1 MKILSVTA
9 GAASMYCGS
18 CLRDNAVAAALIAR
32 GHDVTLI
39 PLYTPLR
46 TDEVNV
52 TRPDVLFGGI
62 NIYLQHWSSVFRRL
76 PRFID
81 RLLDAPW
88 LIRTFADRSMSV
100 DPKLLGGLTISMLEG
115 TAGPLKKEFEKLLEW
130 LKDEPRPDVV
140 SITNSMLIGLAQPL
154 SGALGAPVCCTLQ
167 GEALFLEGLTEPFRS
182 RAVALIQNQVRHV
195 SRFIAVSDFEARFMT
210 GYLRIP
216 AEKIAVVPLGIQV
229 KDFNATS
236 ASASSAVFTVGYLGR
251 IAPEKGLH
259 VLADAFVLLKRK
271 AEGAPIRLEAAG
283 YMAAGHKPYLAQV
296 QRTLE
301 RAGVSQH
308 FAYHGEVDR
317 PGKVR
322 FLQEVDVLSMPAT
335 YDEPKGFPLLEAMA
349 CGVPVVQPRRG
360 AFVEI
365 VEKTEGGLLVAPD
378 DPEDLAAALHRLW
391 NDRELR
397 QRLGRQGREG
407 VRRHYT
413 IESAAQK
420 LISVYEGVALGSSG
434 IEASGARRE
443 R

>member
-1 MKILSVTA
+1 
-9 GAASMYCGS
+9 MYCGS

-46 TDEVNV
+46 TDEENV

-76 PRFID
+76 PRVVD
-81 RLLDAPW
+81 RLLDSPW

-100 DPKLLGGLTISMLEG
+100 DPKLLGGLTVSMLEG
-115 TAGPLKKEFEKLLEW
+115 TAGPLKKEFDKLVEW
-130 LKDEPRPDVV
+130 VKDEPRPDVV

-154 SGALGAPVCCTLQ
+154 SAVLGSPTCCTLQ

-182 RAVALIQNQVRHV
+182 RALELIQRQVRYVH
-195 SRFIAVSDFEARFMT
+195 RFIAVSDFEARFMT

-229 KDFNATS
+229 KDFTAATS
-236 ASASSAVFTVGYLGR
+236 APLRSASSSPSASSFTVGFLGR

-259 VLADAFVLLKRK
+259 VLADAFVLLRKK
-271 AEGAPIRLEAAG
+271 AEGAAIRLEAAG
-283 YMAAGHKPYLAQV
+283 YMAAGHRSYLAQV
-296 QRTLE
+296 RRTLQ

-308 FAYHGEVDR
+308 FTYHGEVDR
-317 PGKVR
+317 SGKVR
-322 FLQEVDVLSMPAT
+322 FLHEVDVLSMPAT

-349 CGVPVVQPRRG
+349 CGVPVVEPRRG

-365 VEKTEGGLLVAPD
+365 IEKTEGGLLVAPD
-378 DPEDLAAALHRLW
+378 NPADLAAALHRLW
-391 NDRELR
+391 SDRELR

-420 LISVYEGVALGSSG
+420 LIGVYEEVVRESSG
-434 IEASGARRE
+434 VGARSARLEQARE